1 MQSRVEEPEKAS
13 GDTPQRMDA
22 VGLEDA
28 DDWLR
33 GSEEIEIQELAEWL
47 GVEEESGEDP
57 L

>member
-1 MQSRVEEPEKAS
+1 
-13 GDTPQRMDA
+13 MDA